1 MEEIHTS
8 IGIEAPASSVWKLLT
23 DFAGYP
29 KWNPFITR
37 IAGELKLGSR
47 IDADIIFSGGK
58 TVTINPTIVGLESE
72 RELSWRG
79 RIGSGLFTSEHRLEI
94 RPVTHNRV
102 VLVQVEKFTGPVVSI
117 VAKRLDATL
126 RRSFEEMNAAVKR
139 ISESS
144 WRGDP
149 VQAVSE

>member
-8 IGIEAPASSVWKLLT
+8 ISIGAPASSVWKLLT

-37 IAGELKLGSR
+37 IAGELKMGSR
-47 IDADIIFSGGK
+47 LDADIRFPDR

-79 RIGSGLFTSEHRLEI
+79 RIGGGLFTSEHTLEI

-102 VLVQVEKFTGPVVSI
+102 VLVQAERFSGPVVSI
-117 VAKRLDATL
+117 IAKKLDSTL
-126 RRSFEEMNAAVKR
+126 RKGFEEMNAAVKLIAEGSFR
-139 ISESS
+139 D
-144 WRGDP
+144 GTA
-149 VQAVSE
+149 QAVSE

>member
-8 IGIEAPASSVWKLLT
+8 IGIGAPASSVWKLLT

-47 IDADIIFSGGK
+47 LDADIKFADR

-79 RIGSGLFTSEHRLEI
+79 RIGSGLFTAEHILEI
-94 RPVTHNRV
+94 QPVTHNRV
-102 VLVQVEKFTGPVVSI
+102 VLVQAERFTGPVVSI
-117 VAKRLDATL
+117 IAKKLDSTL
-126 RRSFEEMNAAVKR
+126 RRGFEEMNAAVKL
-139 ISESS
+139 IAESS
-144 WRGDP
+144 FREGTA
-149 VQAVSE
+149 QAVSE

>member
-8 IGIEAPASSVWKLLT
+8 IGIGAPASSVWKVLT

-47 IDADIIFSGGK
+47 LDADIKFSDR

-102 VLVQVEKFTGPVVSI
+102 VLVQTERFTGPVVSI
-117 VAKRLDATL
+117 IAKKLDSTL
-126 RRSFEEMNAAVKR
+126 RKGFEEMNAAVKR
-139 ISESS
+139 IAESS
-144 WRGDP
+144 FREDTA
-149 VQAVSE
+149 QAVSE

>member
-37 IAGELKLGSR
+37 MAGELRLGGR
-47 IDADIIFSGGK
+47 LDADIRFADR
-58 TVTINPTIVGLESE
+58 TVTINPTIVDLESE
-72 RELSWRG
+72 RKLSWRG
-79 RIGSGLFTSEHRLEI
+79 RIGRGLFTSEHLLEI

-102 VLVQVEKFTGPVVSI
+102 VLVQAERFTGPVVSI
-117 VAKRLDATL
+117 VAKKLDATL
-126 RRSFEEMNAAVKR
+126 RRGFEEMNAAVKR
-139 ISESS
+139 IAEGSFRE
-144 WRGDP
+144 DTA
-149 VQAVSE
+149 QAVSE